1 MRSVLHFL
9 GILLVVAGA
18 TSAGSPRTHAAEPV
32 PAENQ
37 PKADE
42 APTRFLRQIMLV
54 TDVETAAKQVFQPD
68 GGYVVVS
75 PSLPGLDRAELT
87 RRLSA
92 GENAPITD
100 RLLVGIV
107 QVVEAYARQMNYPIA
122 AAVIP
127 PQNIAD
133 GVVRVAVY
141 LGKIRNI
148 SFQGGQWFSEKLLRE
163 KLRMDQGRL
172 VNLSEM
178 DQAINWTNN
187 NPFRRINVQVNPVPG
202 TAEADLVVAVQDQA
216 PVRLAA
222 TADNS
227 GNPIVGRNRYTA
239 SLTYG
244 NLWGRDHIVSYQ
256 HITSNRHDIFR
267 GHGFDYRAPLP
278 WRHTLQFSGSYL
290 RITPSFYEGLFEQ
303 VAENLTGDLRY
314 LWPLQT
320 GQSPLDASFAINFK
334 ESNNNLAFGGTQ
346 VLSTKVDTFL
356 LTSSISKVIR
366 QAKGIWVF
374 SGSLSLSPGEINER
388 NSLERFRDAR
398 LLAKARY
405 ATGTLSMQRLQAL
418 GGGWELSLRGLAQ
431 LASTNLLSNE
441 QLNLGGASTVR
452 GFGENVISGD
462 QGFTMTAEMLSP
474 TLRFP
479 LKIRKD
485 RALPL
490 DVRGLLFWDAG
501 RASRKVSTP
510 YDPYTHAISSL
521 GTGARVS
528 LDRYLSV
535 TLDYGWQ
542 LVGSRELKTGHQRLH
557 LRGTLSY

>member
-1 MRSVLHFL
+1 MRSIRRTL
-9 GILLVVAGA
+9 GILLLVAGA
-18 TSAGSPRTHAAEPV
+18 FFAGSPRTQAAEPSSG
-32 PAENQ
+32 ENPIKSEESQ
-37 PKADE
+37 S
-42 APTRFLRQIMLV
+42 RYLRQIVLV
-54 TDVETAAKQVFQPD
+54 PDVETAAKQVFQPD
-68 GGYVVVS
+68 GGLVVVS
-75 PSLPGLDRAELT
+75 PGLPGLDRAELM

-92 GENAPITD
+92 GENAVITD

-107 QVVEAYARQMNYPIA
+107 QVVETYARQVSYPIA

-178 DQAINWTNN
+178 DQAISWTNN

-239 SLTYG
+239 ALTYG

-267 GHGFDYRAPLP
+267 GHGLDYRAPLP

-290 RITPSFYEGLFEQ
+290 RITPSFYDGLFEQ

-356 LTSSISKVIR
+356 LTSSLSKVIR
-366 QAKGIWVF
+366 RAKGIWVF
-374 SGSLSLSPGEINER
+374 SGGVSLSPGEVNDR
-388 NSLERFRDAR
+388 NSLERFREAR

-405 ATGTLSMQRLQAL
+405 ATGTFSVQRLQAL

-431 LASTNLLSNE
+431 LSSTNLLSNE

-452 GFGENVISGD
+452 GFAENVISGD
-462 QGFTMTAEMLSP
+462 QGFTMTAETLSP

-490 DVRGLLFWDAG
+490 DVRGLLFWDAAK
-501 RASRKVSTP
+501 ASRKIPTP
-510 YDPYTHAISSL
+510 YDPRTHAISSL
-521 GTGARVS
+521 GAGARVS